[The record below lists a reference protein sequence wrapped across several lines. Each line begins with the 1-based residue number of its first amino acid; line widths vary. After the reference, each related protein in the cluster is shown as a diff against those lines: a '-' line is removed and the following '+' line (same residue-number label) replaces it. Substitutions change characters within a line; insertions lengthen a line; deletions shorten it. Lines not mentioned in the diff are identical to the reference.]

1 MIRSIRAFI
10 HFVIKV
16 IQVIVTLL
24 LLAVGLYLYARYIEP
39 RLLMVEEKRLSST
52 YLDGQEAPLRI
63 IQFSD
68 VHLGAYYSESAFQD
82 LVLKINSYS
91 PDLVVFTGDLLD
103 EGGKYKK
110 GQQVAKLL
118 ESIQT
123 TYGKFAVYG
132 NHDHGANGSK
142 LYKEIMEQG
151 GFTLL
156 KNSDVVISLPSQK
169 KIRLIGVDD
178 YLLGNPDLEKAFA
191 HIKPNQY
198 NIFLSHVPDCADKV
212 SQYPIDLQLS
222 GHSHGGQVSIPFIG
236 PPFTP
241 PYAKNYIKGF
251 YSFDSNPRMG
261 LYVNRGIGSSQLPYR
276 FMNIPE
282 LTLFLISG
290 E

>member
-142 LYKEIMEQG
+142 LYK
-151 GFTLL
+151 
-156 KNSDVVISLPSQK
+156 
-169 KIRLIGVDD
+169 
-178 YLLGNPDLEKAFA
+178 
-191 HIKPNQY
+191 
-198 NIFLSHVPDCADKV
+198 
-212 SQYPIDLQLS
+212 
-222 GHSHGGQVSIPFIG
+222 
-236 PPFTP
+236 
-241 PYAKNYIKGF
+241 
-251 YSFDSNPRMG
+251 
-261 LYVNRGIGSSQLPYR
+261 
-276 FMNIPE
+276 
-282 LTLFLISG
+282 
-290 E
+290 